1 MSMCEMLGFD
11 PLYMANEGKLVVI
24 VSSNDANKVLEAMKK
39 NPLGRD
45 SMIIGKVIN
54 DNKRSIY
61 LKTEIGGTRI
71 LNMHEG
77 ELLPRIC

>member
-1 MSMCEMLGFD
+1 MLGFD